1 MRAWPRLDTTPS
13 LVCKTLKACGFGGK
27 SAVGRTSFAS
37 KFTCVVP
44 TYTYTPI
51 LLRDT
56 NDARFD
62 APSRWLSSPCYP
74 APRASSRD
82 SPSFAP
88 SSFPRERPGTHLP
101 RDPRCIILLRRRQ
114 DSPADAADPIAP
126 TSRENPR
133 ARFSSVHI
141 VHRAARLVFRSRQ
154 SLSALALI
162 GMVIG
167 RAVILVERD
176 DHALVAHASRVRV
189 VLVLMVVHHGGEE
202 CDEGEE
208 EDEGE
213 GGAAFSARAEGL
225 IPVAPAEGTPAL
237 LAVEEIRRAVCGG
250 EWGRGDSVGG
260 VHPEDRDVPGGLAVG
275 RGSRARAASS
285 EPACRRLREDARARR
300 NLFVSAHRW

>member
-1 MRAWPRLDTTPS
+1 M
-13 LVCKTLKACGFGGK
+13 
-27 SAVGRTSFAS
+27 
-37 KFTCVVP
+37 
-44 TYTYTPI
+44 
-51 LLRDT
+51 
-56 NDARFD
+56 
-62 APSRWLSSPCYP
+62 
-74 APRASSRD
+74 
-82 SPSFAP
+82 
-88 SSFPRERPGTHLP
+88 
-101 RDPRCIILLRRRQ
+101 
-114 DSPADAADPIAP
+114 
-126 TSRENPR
+126 
-133 ARFSSVHI
+133 
-141 VHRAARLVFRSRQ
+141 
-154 SLSALALI
+154 SALALI

-213 GGAAFSARAEGL
+213 GGAAFFARAEGL